1 MTIELLLED
10 GTTVVIDYT
19 EMGETGFRLRKWIDG
34 AQVVFELSLTD
45 DEMVDAIRALRL
57 MLGRKDAGL

>member
-10 GTTVVIDYT
+10 GTTVKIDYT
-19 EMGETGFRLRKWIDG
+19 EMGETGFQFRKWIDG

-45 DEMVDAIRALRL
+45 DEMRDAINALRL
-57 MLGRKDAGL
+57 MRGRKG